1 MILMSL
7 MMMMMTMMVTTVI
20 TMNFLNFATI
30 IPMVVVISGSI
41 EDDHCYLA
49 SLLSLLPSL
58 WNMRTATDSPTKKS
72 RAPNV
77 KAPQCCDAGWA
88 AENLILSLVFDPCL
102 ILSRSN

>member
-7 MMMMMTMMVTTVI
+7 MMMMMMMI
-20 TMNFLNFATI
+20 DDDDNYCYYHELLHFATI

-58 WNMRTATDSPTKKS
+58 WNMRTATNSPTKKS

-77 KAPQCCDAGWA
+77 KAPQRCDAGWA
-88 AENLILSLVFDPCL
+88 AENLILSLFL
-102 ILSRSN
+102 IPA